1 MSLFDV
7 LNIARRRGWII
18 LLAAALTAASAYAFS
33 KLQTPIYQSTVLIS
47 VRPSRPDLG
56 TTETAKRF
64 LRNYVAELQT
74 STYAR
79 KVIDVL
85 GLDTTTDALLGNAII
100 DSDDS
105 RFTIQ
110 IDIRNP
116 NGDLANDIARVWAEE
131 FRNQREIEKSRVRR
145 EDQIDANI
153 LDAPRYSLYRP
164 QTTINVL
171 AGGIL
176 GVLVGGLIIFIL
188 EYLEANIVRSRQD
201 LERGLGLAV
210 LSSVPALDGGK
221 KK

>member
-79 KVIDVL
+79 KVIEVL

-131 FRNQREIEKSRVRR
+131 FKNQREIEKARVRR

-176 GVLVGGLIIFIL
+176 GALVGGLIIFVL

>member
-176 GVLVGGLIIFIL
+176 GVLVGSLIIFVL

>member
-7 LNIARRRGWII
+7 LNIAHRRGWII

-176 GVLVGGLIIFIL
+176 GVLVGSLIIFVL

>member
-1 MSLFDV
+1 MSLLDV

-64 LRNYVAELQT
+64 LRNYVAELTT

-79 KVIDVL
+79 KVIEVL

-116 NGDLANDIARVWAEE
+116 DGDLANDIARVWAEE
-131 FRNQREIEKSRVRR
+131 FKNQREIEKTRVRR
-145 EDQIDANI
+145 EDQIDATI

-176 GVLVGGLIIFIL
+176 GALVGGLILFML

-210 LSSVPALDGGK
+210 LSSVPTLETGK
-221 KK
+221 RK

>member
-1 MSLFDV
+1 MSLLDV

-85 GLDTTTDALLGNAII
+85 GLDTTSDSLLGNAII

-131 FRNQREIEKSRVRR
+131 FKNQREIEKSRVRR

-176 GVLVGGLIIFIL
+176 GALVGGLIIFVL

-210 LSSVPALDGGK
+210 LSSVPVLETGK
-221 KK
+221 RK

>member
-131 FRNQREIEKSRVRR
+131 FKNQREIEKARVRR

-153 LDAPRYSLYRP
+153 LDTPRYSLYRP

-176 GVLVGGLIIFIL
+176 GALVGGLIIFVL

-210 LSSVPALDGGK
+210 LSSVPALEGGK

>member
-7 LNIARRRGWII
+7 LNIVRRRGWIVVV
-18 LLAAALTAASAYAFS
+18 AAALTAVSAFVFS
-33 KLQTPIYQSTVLIS
+33 RLLTPIYQSTVLIS

-56 TTETAKRF
+56 TTETAQRF
-64 LRNYVAELQT
+64 LRNYVAELRT
-74 STYAR
+74 TTYAQ

-85 GLDTTTDALLGNAII
+85 GLDTTTDELLSNAII

-131 FRNQREIEKSRVRR
+131 FRNQREIEKTRVRR
-145 EDQIDANI
+145 EDQITANI

-176 GVLVGGLIIFIL
+176 GALVGGLIIFVL

-210 LSSVPALDGGK
+210 LSSVPTLEAGK
-221 KK
+221 RK